1 MTIDSELFG
10 LLIFGISL
18 SLIFLILLPLAFY
31 LKGKKLRIVEDILDQ
46 GNRYYSLNI
55 FMALHGLLHYGS
67 VFLFDWYAKRYN
79 LLSDRNNVPAQVSIL
94 FKVYFVIFMLCVLLI
109 FSSTL
114 FFE

>member
-1 MTIDSELFG
+1 MD
-10 LLIFGISL
+10 LIFFGVGL
-18 SLIFLILLPLAFY
+18 GVIFIIILPLAFY

-109 FSSTL
+109 FSSVL
-114 FFE
+114 FE

>member
-1 MTIDSELFG
+1 MD
-10 LLIFGISL
+10 LIFFGVGL
-18 SLIFLILLPLAFY
+18 GVIFIIILPLAFY

-94 FKVYFVIFMLCVLLI
+94 FKVYFVIIMLCVLLI
-109 FSSTL
+109 FSSVL
-114 FFE
+114 FE

>member
-1 MTIDSELFG
+1 MD
-10 LLIFGISL
+10 LIFFGVGL
-18 SLIFLILLPLAFY
+18 GVIFIIILPLAFY

-79 LLSDRNNVPAQVSIL
+79 LLSDRNNVPAQVSKL

-114 FFE
+114 FF

>member
-1 MTIDSELFG
+1 VIIDSELFG
-10 LLIFGISL
+10 LLLFGIGIGV
-18 SLIFLILLPLAFY
+18 IFIIILPLAFY
-31 LKGKKLRIVEDILDQ
+31 LKGKKLRTVEDILES

-79 LLSDRNNVPAQVSIL
+79 LLSDRNKVPAQASIL
-94 FKVYFVIFMLCVLLI
+94 FKVYFVIFMLCVLLM
-109 FSSTL
+109 FLSTL

>member
-18 SLIFLILLPLAFY
+18 SLIFLIVLPLAFY

-79 LLSDRNNVPAQVSIL
+79 LLSDRNNVPAQVLIL
-94 FKVYFVIFMLCVLLI
+94 FKVYFVIFMLCVLLM

>member
-1 MTIDSELFG
+1 MDLILFG
-10 LLIFGISL
+10 VGLSVIFI
-18 SLIFLILLPLAFY
+18 ILLPLSFY
-31 LKGKKLRIVEDILDQ
+31 LKGKKLRTVEDLLDQ

-109 FSSTL
+109 FSSVL
-114 FFE
+114 FE

>member
-1 MTIDSELFG
+1 MD
-10 LLIFGISL
+10 LIFFGVGL
-18 SLIFLILLPLAFY
+18 GVIFIIILPLTFY
-31 LKGKKLRIVEDILDQ
+31 LKEKKLRTVEDILES

-55 FMALHGLLHYGS
+55 FMVLHGLLHYGS
-67 VFLFDWYAKRYN
+67 VFLFDWYAKCYN
-79 LLSDRNNVPAQVSIL
+79 LLSDRNKVPAQVSIL

>member
-1 MTIDSELFG
+1 MHLILFG
-10 LLIFGISL
+10 VGL
-18 SLIFLILLPLAFY
+18 SVIFLILLPLAFY

-109 FSSTL
+109 FSSVL
-114 FFE
+114 FE

>member
-10 LLIFGISL
+10 LLLFGIGL
-18 SLIFLILLPLAFY
+18 GVIFIILLPLAFY
-31 LKGKKLRIVEDILDQ
+31 LKGEKLRTVEDILVS

-55 FMALHGLLHYGS
+55 FMVLHGLLHYGS
-67 VFLFDWYAKRYN
+67 VFLFDCYAKRYN
-79 LLSDRNNVPAQVSIL
+79 LLNDRNKVPAQVSIL

>member
-67 VFLFDWYAKRYN
+67 VFLFDWYAKCYN
-79 LLSDRNNVPAQVSIL
+79 LLSDRNKVPAQASIL
-94 FKVYFVIFMLCVLLI
+94 FKVYFVIFMLCVLLM

>member
-94 FKVYFVIFMLCVLLI
+94 FKVYFVIFMLCVLLM